1 MSALDPRT
9 PEDAK
14 RVGDEARLLYTTA
27 VAEIAGFKQQQWH
40 VANYGVLAYA
50 AIVSVSRLLIPP
62 IHMYEKALLGLI
74 AVGVCAIGWSLIRM
88 FHNSIQVR
96 RERLTYLRSTQM
108 SEEFLL
114 AWRAGRS
121 AEEMPDLPEEKTK
134 LEPLFRGVFLLGLAA
149 TLWLL
154 WR

>member
-1 MSALDPRT
+1 MSAPDPRPT
-9 PEDAK
+9 EDAK
-14 RVGDEARLLYTTA
+14 RVGDEVRLLYTTA

-50 AIVSVSRLLIPP
+50 AIVSVSRLLIAPVQT
-62 IHMYEKALLGLI
+62 YEKVLLSLVAL
-74 AVGVCAIGWSLIRM
+74 GVCAIGWSLIRM

-96 RERLTYLRSTQM
+96 RERLTYLRSTEM
-108 SEEFLL
+108 SQEFLL

-121 AEEMPDLPEEKTK
+121 VDEMPDLPEEKTK
-134 LEPLFRGVFLLGLAA
+134 LEPLFRGVFLLGVIT